1 MTDTISKGSGLKLRT
16 FIALSLPHDAEQFL
30 SSCVSH
36 LKKSGLT
43 ASFTKPG
50 NFHLTLKFLGD
61 TDESIIPGIASNLD
75 EIVLGPMEFAF
86 TQPGVFPKISNP
98 RVVWQGIE
106 CEGLASLARAVDRIV
121 QGFGFEPEEKDFVGH
136 LTLARIKNEK
146 PKGLKEI
153 LGSLPILPEKQHFV
167 ALEFIKSEL
176 NPAGSIYTPLWRK
189 ELGGH

>member
-1 MTDTISKGSGLKLRT
+1 MKVRRLKIRT
-16 FIALSLPHDAEQFL
+16 FIALSLSQESEQFL

-36 LKKSGLT
+36 LKKSGLEV
-43 ASFTKPG
+43 SFTKPG

-61 TDESIIPGIASNLD
+61 TDESIVPKISSNLD
-75 EIVLGPMEFAF
+75 NLELGPMDFRFSNA
-86 TQPGVFPKISNP
+86 GVFPKLSNP
-98 RVVWQGIE
+98 RVVWYGID
-106 CEGLASLARAVDRIV
+106 CGRLANLARQIDQIT
-121 QGFGFEPEEKDFVGH
+121 QGFGFTPEQKEFVGH

-146 PKGLKEI
+146 PKGLKEAMD
-153 LGSLPILPEKQHFV
+153 SLPSLRQTQNFI